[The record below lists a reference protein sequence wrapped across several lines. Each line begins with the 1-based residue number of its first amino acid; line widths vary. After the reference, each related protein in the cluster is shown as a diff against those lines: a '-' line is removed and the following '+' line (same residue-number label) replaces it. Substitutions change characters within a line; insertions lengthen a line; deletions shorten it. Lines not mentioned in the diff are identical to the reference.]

1 MKSKSLLLLGAVLG
15 SLFTAVN
22 PVFAQGTAFTYQ
34 GRLTDNGSPASG
46 TYDLPVL
53 RSSSTAEGGR
63 FTIFDAATSGSAG
76 QFAVMLYEMRA
87 NHSRFADCT
96 PVFMANGNDPR
107 SSTPPRTQ
115 LT

>member
-1 MKSKSLLLLGAVLG
+1 MKSKFLFVLGDVLG
-15 SLFTAVN
+15 SLFTAVD
-22 PVFAQGTAFTYQ
+22 PVFAQGTAFTS
-34 GRLTDNGSPASG
+34 GSPAG
-46 TYDLPVL
+46 GNYDLPVL
-53 RSSSTAEGGR
+53 RNTSTAEGGR